1 MTRVLITGA
10 SRGIG
15 RGVAEELTAR
25 GHEVI
30 ATARDLS
37 SLEDM
42 PATVRLQLDVTDECS
57 VRAAIEAAGP
67 IDVLVSNA
75 GAAFRDFGKRAAA
88 RRGLFRRRRAGEVVP
103 RRQQSLPSVTGSVGR
118 FPFRSRQ
125 RRGGGKGCGR
135 RDR

>member
-25 GHEVI
+25 GHDVI

-42 PATVRLQLDVTDECS
+42 PATVRLQLDVTDESS

-75 GAAFRDFGKRAAA
+75 GAAFRDFGIS
-88 RRGLFRRRRAGEVVP
+88 GFR
-103 RRQQSLPSVTGSVGR
+103 
-118 FPFRSRQ
+118 
-125 RRGGGKGCGR
+125 
-135 RDR
+135 